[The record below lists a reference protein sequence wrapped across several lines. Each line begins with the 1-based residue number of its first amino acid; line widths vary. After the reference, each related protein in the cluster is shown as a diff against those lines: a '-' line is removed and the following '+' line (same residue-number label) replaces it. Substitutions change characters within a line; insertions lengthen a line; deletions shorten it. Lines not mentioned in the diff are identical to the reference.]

1 MDEYPG
7 EKRPKLL
14 QHCDV
19 VKLQQKGGGPDGKQW
34 IKQDFGHALEL
45 VRTKATRRS
54 EVAMANGSWKTAA
67 NTLHH
72 CQIESGAGLI
82 VSSNI
87 PNNE

>member
-34 IKQDFGHALEL
+34 IKQDFGHAFEF
-45 VRTKATRRS
+45 VWIKVTRRS
-54 EVAMANGSWKTAA
+54 EICDRKRHLENCGKT
-67 NTLHH
+67 H
-72 CQIESGAGLI
+72 CTIAR
-82 VSSNI
+82 
-87 PNNE
+87 